1 MVWQKIDDQ
10 FGVSQKVIRI
20 PRKRRQQ
27 IVGLWALAGNYAVR
41 ALTDGVL
48 EEHEL
53 DELDARRTD
62 VDELVRVE
70 LMHRHGFPCDSEYC
84 TPAPEGGV
92 TLHDFLR
99 YNPSKAEV
107 EAGREAERVRKA
119 AYRESKRRPA
129 GTDSGTPAGSDAAS
143 EHPVPVPSRP
153 VPMTDLTP
161 ATESSP
167 EVDASVSTDSG
178 DLSPAVR
185 ALAAQ
190 AGITSVAAIVE
201 QIRKWTQREVA
212 PEVAVG
218 IARHLLSKAKGEP
231 RAPQRYVFRAIS
243 QSPLE
248 VQQFIDEAGLAA

>member
-10 FGVSQKVIRI
+10 FGVSKKVIRI
-20 PRKRRQQ
+20 PKRRRQQ
-27 IVGLWALAGNYAVR
+27 CIGLWTLAGNYAVR

-53 DELDARRTD
+53 DELDARRAD

-70 LMHRHGFPCDSEYC
+70 LMHRHGFECDSEFC
-84 TPAPEGGV
+84 VPAPENGV

-99 YNPSKAEV
+99 YNPSRADV
-107 EAGREAERVRKA
+107 EANREAERVRKA

-129 GTDSGTPAGSDAAS
+129 GTPGGTPAGSDAAS

-153 VPMTDLTP
+153 HDLTL
-161 ATESSP
+161 TNESSP
-167 EVDASVSTDSG
+167 EVDASVSTDSMV
-178 DLSPAVR
+178 LPPAVQ

-190 AGITSVAAIVE
+190 AGITSVGSIVE
-201 QIRKWTQREVA
+201 QIRKWTHREVS

-218 IARHLLSKAKGEP
+218 IARHLLGKARGEP
-231 RAPQRYVFRAIS
+231 RAPQRYVFQAIGR
-243 QSPLE
+243 SPLE
-248 VQQFIDEAGLAA
+248 VQKYIDEGGLAA